1 MEAGA
6 ASRVHQHP
14 YYPPGVAIPGWA
26 PDDAPRLRQA
36 PLFVAVIGAI
46 ATVAYRQAC
55 RSSHA
60 PRFIDRFA
68 AAWFSVCCFLHVCF
82 EGYYIYNRTR
92 IAGLQT
98 PFAHLWKEYAL
109 SDSRYLTSDVFTVCV
124 ETITVFAWGP
134 LCLLTTISILVGSSS
149 RHVNQA
155 IICTAHLYG
164 VALYYATNW
173 AEQRFAGVSYSR
185 PEFLYYWVYY
195 VGFNMPWAV
204 VPLVLLY
211 DSYAQVGKA
220 FGALQDGAKQRKN
233 T

>member
-46 ATVAYRQAC
+46 ATVAYR
-55 RSSHA
+55 
-60 PRFIDRFA
+60 
-68 AAWFSVCCFLHVCF
+68 
-82 EGYYIYNRTR
+82 YYIYNRTR